1 MQQIIFRIII
11 TILLLCSMFF
21 VSHVIFFI
29 ILTIA
34 GLIIEHYYESLII
47 MTLFFI
53 GFVYPVTNIY
63 QYSILLLPISILII
77 HYIIRRYSTLYDKGN
92 Y

>member
-1 MQQIIFRIII
+1 MQQIIFRTII

-77 HYIIRRYSTLYDKGN
+77 HYLIRRYSTLYDKGN